1 MRADDDGFVSN
12 PRKITRTIS
21 ASDDDLKVLLAK
33 RFFLI
38 FESGVIVIK
47 HWRMHNTIRA
57 DRHKPTNYT
66 EELAMLSIKENGSY
80 TIKNA
85 NCNQSAT
92 SPQPV
97 RNQVTD
103 KTPHRLDQIR
113 LDQVRLDQ
121 IRSGKNHV
129 RARFNEAYPKNG
141 SCVSPEIDLLLMQC
155 VAKDSE
161 EVVIE
166 GTAAYGRYCEWKY
179 DNQLVGWIKQAKNFL
194 RDFDYLTDWD
204 SKLAADKKQAQKEG
218 RVDVDDSDL
227 AEIINWRPENES

>member
-1 MRADDDGFVSN
+1 
-12 PRKITRTIS
+12 
-21 ASDDDLKVLLAK
+21 LKVLLAK
-33 RFFLI
+33 RFLLI

-66 EELAMLSIKENGSY
+66 EEIAMLSIKENGSY

-85 NCNQSAT
+85 NGNQMATRWQPDGNQSAT

-97 RNQVTD
+97 RNQATD
-103 KTPHRLDQIR
+103 NSPHRLDQIR
-113 LDQVRLDQ
+113 LDQIRLDQIRLDQ

-155 VAKDSE
+155 VAKDGE

-179 DNQLVGWIKQAKNFL
+179 DNQMVGWIKQAKNFL

-204 SKLAADKKQAQKEG
+204 AKLAADKKQAQKEG